1 MRVLTNPAYL
11 TPAPRA
17 RDAIERLQTFRQSG
31 FHHFWPDSVS
41 VADHRIFNAAM
52 IRGHRQVTDIYLLGV
67 ATKAAG
73 RLATFDRSIPLS
85 AVKGATKE
93 TLAVIT
99 SAVDT

>member
-1 MRVLTNPAYL
+1 
-11 TPAPRA
+11 
-17 RDAIERLQTFRQSG
+17 
-31 FHHFWPDSVS
+31 
-41 VADHRIFNAAM
+41 M

-67 ATKAAG
+67 ATKAGG

-99 SAVDT
+99 SAVDP